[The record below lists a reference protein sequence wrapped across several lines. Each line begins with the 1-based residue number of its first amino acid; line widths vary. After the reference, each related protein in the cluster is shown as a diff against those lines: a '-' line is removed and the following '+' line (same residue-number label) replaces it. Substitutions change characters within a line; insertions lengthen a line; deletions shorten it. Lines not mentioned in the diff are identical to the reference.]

1 MGDYKY
7 IHLLWGHDLKFIG
20 PLLNLFNNSSGSIDI
35 SEHLFVTPYDY
46 VYKDIQEYPNVIF
59 DNSNE
64 NLYNKYFTSDIWI
77 ISHGY
82 KSITDFF
89 KVRKRV
95 LNRIIFRTW
104 GGSFVYRKR
113 SNKNFFHNLIHK
125 LFYYFYRKR
134 VLCLAAIGISNYV
147 DEFDIRQ
154 SIEKIPLYKLS
165 YTERSR
171 YDYIMNLNKLK
182 CKENVINV
190 LIGHR
195 GSRDN
200 NHLEILEK
208 LKKFKDKIEIYIP
221 LSYGDS
227 DYIKE
232 LCSVCE
238 CKYKDYNLHLIKDF
252 YKFEEY
258 SKFLSTMDIAIFDG
272 KESYALGNISL
283 LLMFGK
289 KIFISKD
296 SLIAKAFDEK
306 NVPYGKVETIEKLD
320 FDSFLHQYLYNQSSI
335 EPFIMN
341 SYEGAINGWK
351 QLFIDLDNYGN
362 V

>member
-1 MGDYKY
+1 MK
-7 IHLLWGHDLKFIG
+7 
-20 PLLNLFNNSSGSIDI
+20 
-35 SEHLFVTPYDY
+35 
-46 VYKDIQEYPNVIF
+46 
-59 DNSNE
+59 
-64 NLYNKYFTSDIWI
+64 
-77 ISHGY
+77 
-82 KSITDFF
+82 
-89 KVRKRV
+89 
-95 LNRIIFRTW
+95 
-104 GGSFVYRKR
+104 
-113 SNKNFFHNLIHK
+113 
-125 LFYYFYRKR
+125 
-134 VLCLAAIGISNYV
+134 
-147 DEFDIRQ
+147 
-154 SIEKIPLYKLS
+154 
-165 YTERSR
+165 
-171 YDYIMNLNKLK
+171 
-182 CKENVINV
+182 
-190 LIGHR
+190 
-195 GSRDN
+195 
-200 NHLEILEK
+200 
-208 LKKFKDKIEIYIP
+208 
-221 LSYGDS
+221 
-227 DYIKE
+227 
-232 LCSVCE
+232 
-238 CKYKDYNLHLIKDF
+238 YNLHLIKDF